1 MLFPFFDNP
10 CRGEWTRI
18 LLLNGDKKH
27 MLRIYPGKASP
38 NPGIEGK
45 LLVGLG
51 HPEATNMSAKGRSET
66 EVGNCF
72 EGERTLDN
80 CRGKSVDM
88 NEKGGGWRRSATS
101 GNRGGAAC
109 AGSEIAVR
117 GSQELSDINR

>member
-27 MLRIYPGKASP
+27 MLRIYLGNLASP
-38 NPGIEGK
+38 DPGIEG
-45 LLVGLG
+45 LLVVLS
-51 HPEATNMSAKGRSET
+51 HPESITSSAKGRSET

-88 NEKGGGWRRSATS
+88 NENGGQVGGDRRRPTIGVGPPARGRKSPPADRKR
-101 GNRGGAAC
+101 NR
-109 AGSEIAVR
+109 
-117 GSQELSDINR
+117 